1 MSSAIR
7 VLHVLLLTFFV
18 AAPGSADEPLG
29 PVEIGPVEIGAGE
42 AVQVR
47 SLLAHTVVTSVA
59 VWLQNSIEV
68 AVRDFGDIQGYE
80 VELGESI
87 DPMCSPEGGRAS
99 AEQVIADPHVV
110 GVIGTLCSA
119 SAVEASPLLSRAGL
133 VMVSPTNTSP
143 VLTSDLAGNAS
154 AHYHPGYFRTASNDL
169 YQGQAVA
176 QFAYRHLG
184 LRRMVSIEDGDP
196 YTTGL
201 AAAFGEA
208 FRALGGEVAF
218 IASIEKGDTDMTE
231 VLAQFAAAAP
241 EGIFIPLFESEGSAL
256 ARQVR
261 AFDGLQDAI
270 LIADAALLVPEFL
283 ATAQSEGIYF
293 AGPEAAAHGGSVN
306 GATGKS
312 ADEIL
317 AVFASTYG
325 DSHPSPYWAHAYD
338 ATTLLLSAINSVAVQ
353 DGGTLYVDRA
363 ALREELASTAGFRGI
378 TGILS
383 CDEFGDCGTGHV
395 NIYLHTDSAVTDPA
409 QLPEV
414 YHFPP

>member
-7 VLHVLLLTFFV
+7 VLHVLLLTFLV
-18 AAPGSADEPLG
+18 AAYGSADEPLG
-29 PVEIGPVEIGAGE
+29 AVEIGAGE
-42 AVQVR
+42 AVQIR
-47 SLLAHTVVTSVA
+47 SLLAHTVVPSVA
-59 VWLQNSIEV
+59 VWLRNSVEV
-68 AVRDFGDIQGYE
+68 AVRDFGGIHGHE

-119 SAVEASPLLSRAGL
+119 SAVEASPLLSAAGL

-143 VLTSDLAGNAS
+143 ALTSDLAGNAS
-154 AHYHPGYFRTASNDL
+154 PHYHPGYFRTASNDL

-176 QFAYRHLG
+176 QFAYRDLG

-201 AAAFGEA
+201 AAAFAEA
-208 FRALGGEVAF
+208 FRALGGEVAVT
-218 IASIEKGDTDMTE
+218 ASVEKGDTDMTA

-261 AFDGLQDAI
+261 AFDGLQDAV

-293 AGPEAAAHGGSVN
+293 AGPEAAHAGSVN

-312 ADEIL
+312 VDEIL

-338 ATTLLLSAINSVAVQ
+338 ATTLLLSAITSVAVQ
-353 DGGTLYVDRA
+353 DGGTLHVDRA
-363 ALREELASTAGFRGI
+363 ALREELAATAGFRGI

-409 QLPEV
+409 RLPEV

>member
-1 MSSAIR
+1 
-7 VLHVLLLTFFV
+7 
-18 AAPGSADEPLG
+18 
-29 PVEIGPVEIGAGE
+29 
-42 AVQVR
+42 
-47 SLLAHTVVTSVA
+47 
-59 VWLQNSIEV
+59 
-68 AVRDFGDIQGYE
+68 
-80 VELGESI
+80 
-87 DPMCSPEGGRAS
+87 
-99 AEQVIADPHVV
+99 
-110 GVIGTLCSA
+110 
-119 SAVEASPLLSRAGL
+119 
-133 VMVSPTNTSP
+133 MVSPTNTSP
-143 VLTSDLAGNAS
+143 ALTSDLAGNAS

-176 QFAYRHLG
+176 QFAYRELG

-196 YTTGL
+196 YSAGL

-218 IASIEKGDTDMTE
+218 IGSIEKGDTDMTE

-293 AGPEAAAHGGSVN
+293 AGPEAAHGGSVN

-325 DSHPSPYWAHAYD
+325 DSHPSPYWAHGYD
-338 ATTLLLSAINSVAVQ
+338 ATTLLLSARNSQRPPVFGASP
-353 DGGTLYVDRA
+353 GYSRA
-363 ALREELASTAGFRGI
+363 TSSATAAPGASTSTCTRIRPSRTPLNCRRYTTSRRETTRARN
-378 TGILS
+378 S
-383 CDEFGDCGTGHV
+383 PVVVH
-395 NIYLHTDSAVTDPA
+395 SS
-409 QLPEV
+409 
-414 YHFPP
+414 

>member
-1 MSSAIR
+1 M
-7 VLHVLLLTFFV
+7 
-18 AAPGSADEPLG
+18 
-29 PVEIGPVEIGAGE
+29 
-42 AVQVR
+42 
-47 SLLAHTVVTSVA
+47 
-59 VWLQNSIEV
+59 
-68 AVRDFGDIQGYE
+68 
-80 VELGESI
+80 
-87 DPMCSPEGGRAS
+87 
-99 AEQVIADPHVV
+99 IADRHVV
-110 GVIGTLCSA
+110 AVIGTLCSA
-119 SAVEASPLLSRAGL
+119 SAVEASPLLSAAGL

-143 VLTSDLAGNAS
+143 ALTSDLAGNAS

-218 IASIEKGDTDMTE
+218 TASIEKGDTDMTE

-293 AGPEAAAHGGSVN
+293 AGPEAAHGGSVN

-312 ADEIL
+312 VDEIL

-325 DSHPSPYWAHAYD
+325 DSHRRRIGRTR
-338 ATTLLLSAINSVAVQ
+338 TTRQ
-353 DGGTLYVDRA
+353 P
-363 ALREELASTAGFRGI
+363 
-378 TGILS
+378 
-383 CDEFGDCGTGHV
+383 CC
-395 NIYLHTDSAVTDPA
+395 
-409 QLPEV
+409 
-414 YHFPP
+414 